1 MCGEGSTP
9 TGAITAAS
17 SPQSETAT
25 GVPLNASL
33 YRLVGLRHSLAG
45 SFRNHSPLEGESQK
59 SSRQAMADAVGGGKP
74 SRRTAG
80 ARQRLAHRLQHPHT
94 VLQLYRHSRRAVSSV
109 LLLPQH
115 IIALLVVGVP
125 LPVTGVIHSGAGCL
139 PPTGST
145 AGFALSPTP
154 PQGGSDTGAPYAS
167 RLSLKGGVML
177 KRGRGEPS

>member
-59 SSRQAMADAVGGGKP
+59 PSRQAKADAVGGGKP

-125 LPVTGVIHSGAGCL
+125 LPVTGVIHSGAGV
-139 PPTGST
+139 
-145 AGFALSPTP
+145 FAPLRLDCGLRPLADSP
-154 PQGGSDTGAPYAS
+154 S
-167 RLSLKGGVML
+167 
-177 KRGRGEPS
+177 RGE